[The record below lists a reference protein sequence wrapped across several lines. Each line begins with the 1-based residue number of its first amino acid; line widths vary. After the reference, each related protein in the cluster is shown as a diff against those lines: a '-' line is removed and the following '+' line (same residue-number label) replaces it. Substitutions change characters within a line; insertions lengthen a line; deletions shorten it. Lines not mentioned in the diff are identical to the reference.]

1 MHGKTKSEYMTLIS
15 TFVELVTK
23 IPTNPEITSKIRDRL
38 IRNVAFINSKNNT
51 LTNVSLNSN
60 VLKRSVE
67 EFVTLSQT
75 ASQKNTIIHL
85 NDADPKSKSFPF
97 DTKT

>member
-51 LTNVSLNSN
+51 LTNVLNYIESSQLILATIKFE
-60 VLKRSVE
+60 LKYFKKVRDE

-75 ASQKNTIIHL
+75 ASQK
-85 NDADPKSKSFPF
+85 KQ
-97 DTKT
+97 